1 MWNTIYYILWQIEAH
16 IFRLQLKSNI
26 CLRIEEL
33 IVSKREMN
41 VFVTLYG
48 KLVSNENKDLMWK
61 IGKSVVLQKQTIL
74 LWGVMEENFFFL
86 YPETEGKAKSV

>member
-1 MWNTIYYILWQIEAH
+1 MWNMIYYLLWQIGAH

-26 CLRIEEL
+26 CLHIEEL

-41 VFVTLYG
+41 MFVTLYG
-48 KLVSNENKDLMWK
+48 KLISNENKDLMWK

-74 LWGVMEENFFFL
+74 L
-86 YPETEGKAKSV
+86 